1 MQYDASIKPGVML
14 DNSEERSMLLLLRSE
29 RLFSE
34 RHGYKLKKE
43 LLVYAGKHDLRQL
56 VD

>member
-1 MQYDASIKPGVML
+1 ML

-43 LLVYAGKHDLRQL
+43 LLVYTGKHDLRQF